1 MQDIKDLVEEFD
13 RAMEKRDV
21 QAALE
26 FFADDAKW
34 TVPPGTFSGKDSIR
48 RVLEWEMRLPMTYRL
63 TGIGVLAAGNVAVRE
78 AVVEEVWEGIDF
90 DCPLLT
96 VMEFNDERKI
106 QRMRSYC
113 DYLGIEQQIAAKY
126 PGIKGWVFRK
136 LINFAVAQ
144 AQKGCPDPDSLGSL
158 PPGAPS

>member
-48 RVLEWEMRLPMTYRL
+48 RVMEWEMRLPMTYRQ

-78 AVVEEVWEGIDF
+78 AVVEEAWEGINF

-96 VMEFNDERKI
+96 VMDSTMTARSSAWGPIATTWELSSRS
-106 QRMRSYC
+106 QRSTRELR
-113 DYLGIEQQIAAKY
+113 D
-126 PGIKGWVFRK
+126 
-136 LINFAVAQ
+136 
-144 AQKGCPDPDSLGSL
+144 GSS
-158 PPGAPS
+158 GS